1 MFDPTTHRKDDYILH
16 DDGSRLVNNEND
28 TLNLPADCNLPNGG
42 YPVTES
48 HPEQRCLFW
57 CQDVVWQWEGVD
69 AGNGNSPAEGKLGK
83 FN

>member
-1 MFDPTTHRKDDYILH
+1 MTTYYMMMAADWSIMKMIHC
-16 DDGSRLVNNEND
+16 
-28 TLNLPADCNLPNGG
+28 NLPADCNLPNGG